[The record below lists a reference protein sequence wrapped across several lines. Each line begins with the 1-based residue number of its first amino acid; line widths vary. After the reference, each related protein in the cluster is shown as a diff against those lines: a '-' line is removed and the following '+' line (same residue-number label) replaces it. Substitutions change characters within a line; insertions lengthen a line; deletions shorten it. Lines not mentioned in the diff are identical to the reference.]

1 MRFIGID
8 LAGSPKNDTGFCVL
22 EVTGK
27 DKILSVTLLHSD
39 SEILEKIKKASPDL
53 IAIDAPLTYAGVNR
67 ECDSILS
74 SYGALPVTLRGMEV
88 LARRGTNLAAELRKT
103 GSKYI
108 EVYSKASGKILGLY
122 DVEESSVQRMLLSI
136 GLCGDLE
143 RRILSRD
150 EIDAVFAA
158 LTAYLHTTGATEEA
172 GDEGGKI
179 VIPKV

>member
-8 LAGSPKNDTGFCVL
+8 LAGSPKNDTGFCIL
-22 EVTGK
+22 EVTGE
-27 DKILSVTLLHSD
+27 DKVLAVSLLHSD
-39 SEILEKIKKASPDL
+39 SEILEKIRTASPDL
-53 IAIDAPLTYAGVNR
+53 IAIDAPLTYKGVNR
-67 ECDSILS
+67 ECDNILS

-88 LARRGTNLAAELRKT
+88 LARRGTNLAGVIGKT
-103 GSKYI
+103 GFKCI

-122 DVEESSVQRMLLSI
+122 HEEESNVQRMFLSI

-150 EIDAVFAA
+150 EIDAIFAA
-158 LTAYLHTTGATEEA
+158 LTAYLHTTGSTEEV

-179 VIPKV
+179 ILPKV

>member
-22 EVTGK
+22 EVTGD
-27 DKILSVTLLHSD
+27 DKVLSVSLLHSD
-39 SEILEKIKKASPDL
+39 SEILENINKASPDL
-53 IAIDAPLTYAGVNR
+53 IAIDAPLTYAGMNR

-88 LARRGTNLAAELRKT
+88 LARRGTNLAGDIRKT
-103 GSKYI
+103 GRKCI

-122 DVEESSVQRMLLSI
+122 DKEESGTQRMLLSI

-150 EIDAVFAA
+150 EIDAIFAA
-158 LTAYLHTTGATEEA
+158 LTAYLYTTGSTEEA
-172 GDEGGKI
+172 GDESGKI
-179 VIPKV
+179 ILPKV

>member
-27 DKILSVTLLHSD
+27 DKIIAVTLLHSD
-39 SEILEKIKKASPDL
+39 SEIIEKIRKTSPDL
-53 IAIDAPLTYAGVNR
+53 IAIDAPLTYAGINR

-74 SYGALPVTLRGMEV
+74 PYGALPVTLRGMEV
-88 LARRGTNLAAELRKT
+88 LAKRGTTLAAELRKT
-103 GSKYI
+103 GCKYI
-108 EVYSKASGKILGLY
+108 EVYAKASGKILGLY
-122 DVEESSVQRMLLSI
+122 DEEESSVQRMLLAI

-150 EIDAVFAA
+150 EIDAIFAA
-158 LTAYLHTTGATEEA
+158 LTAYLYTTGSTEEA
-172 GDEGGKI
+172 GDESGKI
-179 VIPKV
+179 ILPKV